1 MSQPG
6 PRPRARYDLGMLSRR
21 ARAVRRTHDN
31 SPVHVTELSGSMSRH
46 GLPMSQQGYQTC
58 WVTWPCVDRALLGPV
73 SQLWTVSRWGVVKA
87 GRPCVVTQ
95 QVCLE
100 RVAQPARTSAC
111 DSVYDKHLMR
121 VAACMTDA
129 RARARQGFAC
139 D

>member
-1 MSQPG
+1 M
-6 PRPRARYDLGMLSRR
+6 
-21 ARAVRRTHDN
+21 
-31 SPVHVTELSGSMSRH
+31 
-46 GLPMSQQGYQTC
+46 
-58 WVTWPCVDRALLGPV
+58 TWPCVDKALLGPV
-73 SQLWTVSRWGVVKA
+73 SQLWIALQRGVVKA

-111 DSVYDKHLMR
+111 GSVYDKHLMR

-129 RARARQGFAC
+129 RARARQGSAC